1 MRRKVCYTLRRMV
14 FHAIK
19 RLNALKEGFNDK
31 SGKSL
36 KAFCK
41 REYDIVPLR
50 RSAEEGLV
58 FRSF

>member
-19 RLNALKEGFNDK
+19 RLNALKEGFIVK

-36 KAFCK
+36 KAG
-41 REYDIVPLR
+41 
-50 RSAEEGLV
+50 SAGRFPV
-58 FRSF
+58 VYTG